1 MRQIIITANEAGQRL
16 DKFLHKYLKE
26 APDSFLYKMM
36 RKKNIVLNAA
46 KCSGSEKLSVGD
58 EVKLFFSEETFEK
71 MGAGA
76 DRRPDTSEY
85 ERAFDKIGLLP
96 VLWEDDHVLAVNKPA
111 GILSQKAQPSDVSLN
126 EWLTGYLLKQN
137 ALSAQELATFK
148 PSVCNRLDRN
158 TSGFVLCGKSL
169 EGSQFLTRLIRDR
182 KVRKFY
188 RLFVKGVVERKEV
201 LHGWIQKDEFLNQVH
216 ILDHPVKGAQEIHTG
231 ICPLRYGTLPGGIRI
246 TYLEAELFT
255 GKTHQIRA
263 HLASVGYPLLGD
275 PKYGDIKANEICRK
289 LGVTRQMLHAYR
301 VEFPDGLKE
310 PFTALS
316 RHILIAPIDDIFE
329 KLLIKTVNTE
339 TEK

>member
-71 MGAGA
+71 MGAGT

-85 ERAFDKIGLLP
+85 ERAFDKIGPLP
-96 VLWEDDHVLAVNKPA
+96 VVWEDDHVLAVNKPA
-111 GILSQKAQPSDVSLN
+111 GILSQKAQPNDVSLN
-126 EWLTGYLLKQN
+126 EWLTGYLLKKN

-158 TSGFVLCGKSL
+158 TSGLVLCSKSL
-169 EGSQFLTRLIRDR
+169 EGSQFLTGLIRDR

-188 RLFVKGVVERKEV
+188 RLFVKGVVERKEI
-201 LHGWIQKDEFLNQVH
+201 LHGWIQKDDSRNQVH
-216 ILDHPVKGAQEIHTG
+216 ILDCPKEDAQEIQTG
-231 ICPLRYGTLPGGIRI
+231 ISPLQYGTLPGGIRI

-263 HLASVGYPLLGD
+263 HLASVGHPLLGD
-275 PKYGDIKANEICRK
+275 PKYGDKKVNEICQKR
-289 LGVTRQMLHAYR
+289 GITRQMLHACR
-301 VEFPDGLKE
+301 AEFPDELSE
-310 PFTALS
+310 PFTAFSHKKLT
-316 RHILIAPIDDIFE
+316 APADDIFE
-329 KLLIKTVNTE
+329 RLLTDMVN
-339 TEK
+339 EKR